1 MKKISIYKGSPERFG
16 YEWKKYSELNPDYEE
31 QFLRWIPFLSPREW
45 SGLNVLDVGC
55 GMGRNS
61 YYALMNGAKSCT
73 SIDVSFKSLNQAKK
87 LLKKFKNKSKV
98 LFCSAYDIEI
108 EKKMDIV
115 FSIGV
120 IHHLEFPEKA
130 LKKMVK
136 ATKPGGKV
144 IIWVYG
150 LENNKWIVYFFNPLR
165 KILFSKLPISI
176 THHLSLY
183 LTCLLYLYLKLF
195 EQHIEYYKLIK
206 KFKFHHL
213 RSIVFDQM
221 LPIIANYWSKE
232 QVFKLMQDA
241 NLTKIRLRHVNET
254 SWAAIGIVK

>member
-1 MKKISIYKGSPERFG
+1 
-16 YEWKKYSELNPDYEE
+16 
-31 QFLRWIPFLSPREW
+31 
-45 SGLNVLDVGC
+45 
-55 GMGRNS
+55 
-61 YYALMNGAKSCT
+61 
-73 SIDVSFKSLNQAKK
+73 
-87 LLKKFKNKSKV
+87 
-98 LFCSAYDIEI
+98 
-108 EKKMDIV
+108 MDIV

-183 LTCLLYLYLKLF
+183 LTYLLALSILK
-195 EQHIEYYKLIK
+195 
-206 KFKFHHL
+206 
-213 RSIVFDQM
+213 
-221 LPIIANYWSKE
+221 II
-232 QVFKLMQDA
+232 
-241 NLTKIRLRHVNET
+241 
-254 SWAAIGIVK
+254 